1 LDAPPGF
8 RLDLTVWALRPR
20 AHNEVDAWDGKWYR
34 RTVVLGGEP
43 TRAVLTS
50 AVSEMVS
57 EHARLA
63 SLAHELASA
72 PDAPGALAVA
82 EELRSQ
88 LAAHLEKHNE
98 RLLFWLR
105 DEGRADLA
113 ELLVDI
119 HYATIRIRA
128 LARRHGGAARPELSS
143 DGPSYGLS
151 QAGPV

>member
-1 LDAPPGF
+1 MA
-8 RLDLTVWALRPR
+8 
-20 AHNEVDAWDGKWYR
+20 
-34 RTVVLGGEP
+34 
-43 TRAVLTS
+43 
-50 AVSEMVS
+50 S

-72 PDAPGALAVA
+72 PDVTEALVVA

-88 LAAHLEKHNE
+88 LAAHLEKDNE

-119 HYATIRIRA
+119 HYATNRIR
-128 LARRHGGAARPELSS
+128 G
-143 DGPSYGLS
+143 DGTSPWRSS
-151 QAGPV
+151 QA